1 VTNANQHQGA
11 AESLVMP
18 GRSTLRKTEILHGY
32 RSFTTV
38 IASGKTL
45 VVRPV
50 RLFYV
55 VEKTSSPGVLIG
67 FAVSRSIRGSVRRN
81 RIKRL
86 LRESYRLQKQPLMH
100 ALQNYGSAVSS
111 VLMYVGPNPEKASL
125 LRLDDVRTQVGE
137 LLERLANSLM
147 ENV

>member
-1 VTNANQHQGA
+1 VTNANQDRVA
-11 AESLVMP
+11 AESLGMP
-18 GRSTLRKTEILHGY
+18 DRFTLRKTEILRGY

-45 VVRPV
+45 IVRPV

-55 VEKTSSPGVLIG
+55 VEETSSSGVRVG

-100 ALQNYGSAVSS
+100 ALQNCGSAISS

-125 LRLDDVRTQVGE
+125 LRLNDVQTQVGE
-137 LLERLANSLM
+137 LLERLAKSLT
-147 ENV
+147 ENA

>member
-1 VTNANQHQGA
+1 
-11 AESLVMP
+11 MP

-55 VEKTSSPGVLIG
+55 VEESASPGVQIG

-86 LRESYRLQKQPLMH
+86 LRESYRLQKQPLIH
-100 ALQNYGSAVSS
+100 ALQNRGRAISS

-137 LLERLANSLM
+137 LLERLTNSLM
-147 ENV
+147 ENA